1 MNEPH
6 GPPFTLRKCR
16 FVLLTYKWQCRVFWG
31 PAGPHFPPLV
41 PYYGSLGCSS
51 VSLQDKAKSM
61 GLHMSLQTCVSFSF
75 KQISRSM
82 IAGSMKNRNIPR
94 YHKRLC
100 QCILLPRVEEA
111 AYFRRL
117 PVSLQPYL
125 HWVLP
130 VGRNV
135 KSTLLEVSRSAS
147 PMLPW
152 FFGFYT
158 GVPSLERMVQTDIGQ
173 PTSCFAKD
181 QKKKKKKSRLKQIY
195 YLQNIV
201 PPMVL

>member
-1 MNEPH
+1 M
-6 GPPFTLRKCR
+6 
-16 FVLLTYKWQCRVFWG
+16 LLTYKRQCRVSCG

-51 VSLQDKAKSM
+51 FSLQDKAMST
-61 GLHMSLQTCVSFSF
+61 GLHISLQTCVKFSF
-75 KQISRSM
+75 EQISRST
-82 IAGSMKNRNIPR
+82 IAGSMKNHNVHS

-111 AYFRRL
+111 ACFRRL

-130 VGRNV
+130 AGKNV

-152 FFGFYT
+152 FFEFYT

-181 QKKKKKKSRLKQIY
+181 QKKKKKKKKSRLKQIY